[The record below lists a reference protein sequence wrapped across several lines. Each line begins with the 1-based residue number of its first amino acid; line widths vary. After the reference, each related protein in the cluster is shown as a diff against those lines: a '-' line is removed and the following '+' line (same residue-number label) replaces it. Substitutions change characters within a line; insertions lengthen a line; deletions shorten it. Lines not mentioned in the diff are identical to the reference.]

1 MRLSSRCR
9 HVVLRVI
16 ETASGREHA
25 RLDAMGDPI
34 LDQGI
39 GVPGRED
46 ISMEITKVRELGDAE
61 LRDEARKAAE
71 QRFRIRFQMKLGQT
85 EGVKRLRVLK
95 QDIARFK
102 TIERERA
109 LGIHG
114 AKPVVAQAAPAKKGR
129 KAKAGVE
136 EAS

>member
-1 MRLSSRCR
+1 
-9 HVVLRVI
+9 
-16 ETASGREHA
+16 
-25 RLDAMGDPI
+25 
-34 LDQGI
+34 
-39 GVPGRED
+39 
-46 ISMEITKVRELGDAE
+46 MEITKVRELGDAE

-71 QRFRIRFQMKLGQT
+71 QLFRIRFQMKLGQT

-114 AKPVVAQAAPAKKGR
+114 AKPVVAKAAPAKKGR
-129 KAKAGVE
+129 KAKAGAE

>member
-1 MRLSSRCR
+1 
-9 HVVLRVI
+9 
-16 ETASGREHA
+16 
-25 RLDAMGDPI
+25 
-34 LDQGI
+34 
-39 GVPGRED
+39 
-46 ISMEITKVRELGDAE
+46 MEITKVRELGDAE

-71 QRFRIRFQMKLGQT
+71 QLFRIRFQMKLGQT

-102 TIERERA
+102 TIERERV

-114 AKPVVAQAAPAKKGR
+114 AKPVAAQAAPAKKGR
-129 KAKAGVE
+129 KAKAGAE

>member
-1 MRLSSRCR
+1 
-9 HVVLRVI
+9 
-16 ETASGREHA
+16 
-25 RLDAMGDPI
+25 
-34 LDQGI
+34 
-39 GVPGRED
+39 
-46 ISMEITKVRELGDAE
+46 MEITKVRELGDAE

-71 QRFRIRFQMKLGQT
+71 QLFRIRFQMKLGQT

-102 TIERERA
+102 TIERERV

-114 AKPVVAQAAPAKKGR
+114 AKPVVAKAAPVKKGR
-129 KAKAGVE
+129 KAKAGAE